1 MVILT
6 GRFCSPNASSPPPS
20 HRTIARPVQWSR
32 DINKRCG
39 RRRIRRIRHD
49 NNNNNKTTITRR
61 SNMARV
67 TTRVHIW
74 FKIATLTVR
83 AIYTLPTSCS
93 TMDLQGLALFH
104 NLVTASA
111 TTSDVTSRLAAF
123 SLLTTLQQPCHKC
136 TVIFTQSWYYINRL
150 LFKNVTAEIVRFGK
164 LIHSKMILC

>member
-1 MVILT
+1 
-6 GRFCSPNASSPPPS
+6 
-20 HRTIARPVQWSR
+20 
-32 DINKRCG
+32 
-39 RRRIRRIRHD
+39 
-49 NNNNNKTTITRR
+49 
-61 SNMARV
+61 MARV

-164 LIHSKMILC
+164 LIHSKMILCWSKCYSDSVIELTVTKTMLTADAWCSTVCHSVALWTLVVLQHLSADAVLRAGPC